1 MKKITTVLFD
11 LDGTL
16 LPMDQDMFIKA
27 YLGGL
32 VKVAAPLGYDPSALA
47 KSIMAGTYVMYKNDG
62 SKTNEDAFWL
72 YMESVFGKKII
83 EDKHIFDEYYRTD
96 FQKVAEVCGNTPD
109 ANQVVKQV
117 KGKGLRVTLATNP
130 LFPRMATESRARW
143 AGLDTEDF
151 EIITTF
157 EDYTHCKPNLDY
169 YRDIL
174 ANMGVEPEECLMVG
188 NDVSDDMVARN
199 VGLSVFLLT
208 PCLIN
213 KDNLDVSSYPSGDLH
228 ALTDYIADLVR
239 K

>member
-16 LPMDQDMFIKA
+16 LPMDQDTFIKA

-188 NDVSDDMVARN
+188 NDVDEDMVAENLGMR
-199 VGLSVFLLT
+199 VFLLT
-208 PCLIN
+208 NDLIN
-213 KDNLDVSSYPSGDLH
+213 KSGTDINKFPHGDFDALKKFIENLD
-228 ALTDYIADLVR
+228 
-239 K
+239 

>member
-16 LPMDQDMFIKA
+16 LPMDQDTFIKA

-188 NDVSDDMVARN
+188 NDVDEDMVAESLGMR
-199 VGLSVFLLT
+199 VFLLT
-208 PCLIN
+208 NDLIN
-213 KDNLDVSSYPSGDLH
+213 KSGTDINKFPHGGFDELKQFIENLD
-228 ALTDYIADLVR
+228 
-239 K
+239 

>member
-16 LPMDQDMFIKA
+16 LPMDQDTFIKA

-188 NDVSDDMVARN
+188 NDVDEDMVAENLGMR
-199 VGLSVFLLT
+199 VFLLT
-208 PCLIN
+208 NDLIN
-213 KDNLDVSSYPSGDLH
+213 KSGTDINQFPHGGFDELKQFIENLD
-228 ALTDYIADLVR
+228 
-239 K
+239 

>member
-16 LPMDQDMFIKA
+16 LPMDQDTFIKA

-96 FQKVAEVCGNTPD
+96 FQKVAEVCGNTPE

-188 NDVSDDMVARN
+188 NDVDEDMVAENLGMR
-199 VGLSVFLLT
+199 VFLLT
-208 PCLIN
+208 NDLIN
-213 KDNLDVSSYPSGDLH
+213 KSGTDINKFPHGGFDELKQFIESLD
-228 ALTDYIADLVR
+228 
-239 K
+239 

>member
-16 LPMDQDMFIKA
+16 LPMDQDTFIKA

-188 NDVSDDMVARN
+188 NDVDEDMVAENIGMR
-199 VGLSVFLLT
+199 VFLLT
-208 PCLIN
+208 NDLIN
-213 KDNLDVSSYPSGDLH
+213 KSGTDINQFPHGGFDELKQFIENLD
-228 ALTDYIADLVR
+228 
-239 K
+239 

>member
-1 MKKITTVLFD
+1 MKKITTVFFD

-16 LPMDQDMFIKA
+16 LPMDQDTFIKA

-32 VKVAAPLGYDPSALA
+32 VKVAAPLGYDPGLLA
-47 KSIMAGTYVMYKNDG
+47 KSIMTGTYAMFKNDG

-72 YMESVFGKKII
+72 YMESVLGKKII
-83 EDKHIFDEYYRTD
+83 EDKYIFDEYYRTD
-96 FQKVAEVCGNTPD
+96 FQKVAEVCGNTPK
-109 ANQVVKQV
+109 ANEVIKQV

-143 AGLDTEDF
+143 AGLDIEDF

-174 ANMGVEPEECLMVG
+174 ANMGVDPEECLMVG
-188 NDVSDDMVARN
+188 NDVDEDMIAENLGMR
-199 VGLSVFLLT
+199 VFLLT
-208 PCLIN
+208 NDIIN
-213 KDNLDVSSYPSGDLH
+213 KSGTDISKFPHGDFDDLKQFIENLD
-228 ALTDYIADLVR
+228 
-239 K
+239 